1 MIISICIYISPYI
14 WMYILRIVLIFRIFS
29 LFGVWFGYQNPGFR
43 FRCLNTSL
51 SSESVYSLAFSIGM
65 LLWFET
71 MMMAFSFDTLMV
83 FLCFMGYLDLQVG
96 KKSNSIY
103 HLSQEM
109 MMQNGLWD
117 VITMVGSSTHS
128 LGVEFDRAAA
138 LIFIVVI
145 LGIFIQI
152 PCVLSPL
159 RLRVCSCLIWLI
171 RLRICCLYFL
181 WDAHL
186 RDGSSLQSSDNF
198 ALS

>member
-29 LFGVWFGYQNPGFR
+29 LFGVGFGYQNPGFR

-51 SSESVYSLAFSIGM
+51 SSESVYSLAFWIGM
-65 LLWFET
+65 LLWLEA
-71 MMMAFSFDTLMV
+71 MIMALSFDTLID

-117 VITMVGSSTHS
+117 VINMVGSSTHS
-128 LGVEFDRAAA
+128 LGVEFDRDVT

-145 LGIFIQI
+145 VQGFLSRFLVSLVL
-152 PCVLSPL
+152 CVLGFV
-159 RLRVCSCLIWLI
+159 RV
-171 RLRICCLYFL
+171 
-181 WDAHL
+181 
-186 RDGSSLQSSDNF
+186 
-198 ALS
+198 